1 MRASALRVIGV
12 PSERRFDGRG
22 PAGSRSRSV
31 TPVVQVPPPVVPGM
45 GDVARCFWSMTEAAL
60 PRASPGGVDLERPG
74 EPFAAGGV
82 KFPLVALFLHQS
94 RLRVPGSITYVPSR
108 TGRRRSRLKP
118 RRGTSSFGNRY
129 VGGVDETAVAR
140 SLVFAYAHA
149 SRQTTKRSARCSP
162 RAKRSTAKPLRSNVG
177 CSPRTSCARCSP
189 IAGRLLEAV
198 AREARRVQEAPGR
211 RRLAHDRV
219 VVGADLV
226 VAPPAALDRQ
236 LEDQRE
242 ALERVLG
249 DVLELGLASAE
260 DDARPL
266 ARGSRSS
273 S

>member
-1 MRASALRVIGV
+1 MCSDSLGLCPTPSSSARPPGGAPGSRPTLRPGR
-12 PSERRFDGRG
+12 PSG
-22 PAGSRSRSV
+22 PAS
-31 TPVVQVPPPVVPGM
+31 TNAVP
-45 GDVARCFWSMTEAAL
+45 
-60 PRASPGGVDLERPG
+60 AS
-74 EPFAAGGV
+74 
-82 KFPLVALFLHQS
+82 FPLVARFLHQI

-140 SLVFAYAHA
+140 SLVFRARLRV
-149 SRQTTKRSARCSP
+149 RQTTKRSARCSP
-162 RAKRSTAKPLRSNVG
+162 RAKRSTAKPLRSKVG
-177 CSPRTSCARCSP
+177 LLAAHELRHVLADR
-189 IAGRLLEAV
+189 GRLLEAV
-198 AREARRVQEAPGR
+198 AREARRVQEAAGA

-249 DVLELGLASAE
+249 DILELDLASAE

-266 ARGSRSS
+266 GVEVEARA
-273 S
+273 